1 MRSIGVGLAGTK
13 TVLSLMNLPPVK
25 CAAYNKLQK
34 IIHLSVKEVAT
45 EVMQGA
51 VEDIREGVSDDEI
64 TDVSI
69 SSDGTW
75 QKRGFTSLNGAVIG
89 NGPEH

>member
-1 MRSIGVGLAGTK
+1 
-13 TVLSLMNLPPVK
+13 MNLPPVK

-34 IIHLSVKEVAT
+34 KIHLSVKEVAT

-51 VEDIREGVSDDEI
+51 VEEIREGASDDEI

-69 SSDGTW
+69 SCDGT
-75 QKRGFTSLNGAVIG
+75 
-89 NGPEH
+89 

>member
-13 TVLSLMNLPPVK
+13 TVLSLMKLPPVK

-34 IIHLSVKEVAT
+34 IIHPSVKEVAT

-51 VEDIREGVSDDEI
+51 VEEI
-64 TDVSI
+64 
-69 SSDGTW
+69 
-75 QKRGFTSLNGAVIG
+75 
-89 NGPEH
+89 